1 MEMEKFK
8 KDERFT
14 DVTAED
20 FRLKARSKKDLY
32 FLFTQQFYNKIND
45 LLLNWVPPPFREWT
59 VSFLKGMFAEE
70 NEVSFN

>member
-1 MEMEKFK
+1 MEKFK

-32 FLFTQQFYNKIND
+32 FLFAQQCNNKIND
-45 LLLNWVPPPFREWT
+45 ILVNWVLPPFRE
-59 VSFLKGMFAEE
+59 
-70 NEVSFN
+70 